1 MRDYHRP
8 MTTTLELDLP
18 DTAFSALRVS
28 PKEFARELKL
38 AAAVKW
44 FEAGMISQSK
54 AAEIAGT
61 SRAGFIQALSRF
73 GVSPMQETGE
83 DLRNS
88 VSRL

>member
-1 MRDYHRP
+1 

-28 PKEFARELKL
+28 PKEFVRELKL
-38 AAAVKW
+38 AATVKW

-61 SRAGFIQALSRF
+61 SRAEFIQALSRL
-73 GVSPMQETGE
+73 GVSPVQETPE
-83 DLRNS
+83 DLRS
-88 VSRL
+88 SLSRL